1 MMNRIKSLWITLNR
15 ARAFQSV
22 FGTPGNMTPEQ
33 KVVIRLLAKLC
44 HVNSSSVA
52 ISPTTQQ
59 TDPYAVFVSEG
70 RREVFLHINHYLGLS
85 QADIA
90 AMIAE
95 EMNELN
101 EEDNNESV

>member
-1 MMNRIKSLWITLNR
+1 MMNRIKSLWLTLNR

-33 KVVIRLLAKLC
+33 KAVIRLLAKLC

-101 EEDNNESV
+101 EDDNNESV

>member
-1 MMNRIKSLWITLNR
+1 MNRLQSLWLTFNR
-15 ARAFQSV
+15 AKAFQNV
-22 FGTPGNMTPEQ
+22 FGTPGNMTPDQEI
-33 KVVIRLLAKLC
+33 VIRLLAKLC

-85 QADIA
+85 QSEISALIA
-90 AMIAE
+90 K

-101 EEDNNESV
+101 EDENNESV

>member
-1 MMNRIKSLWITLNR
+1 MMNRIKSLWLTLNR

-22 FGTPGNMTPEQ
+22 FGTREHDAGTESCYPTIGKTLSRQFFQCRYFPNDPANRP
-33 KVVIRLLAKLC
+33 IRRIC
-44 HVNSSSVA
+44 
-52 ISPTTQQ
+52 
-59 TDPYAVFVSEG
+59 FGG

-85 QADIA
+85 QSDIA

-101 EEDNNESV
+101 EDDNNESV

>member
-1 MMNRIKSLWITLNR
+1 MMNRIKSLWLTLNR

-33 KVVIRLLAKLC
+33 KAVIRLWAKLC

-85 QADIA
+85 QSVIA

-101 EEDNNESV
+101 EDDNNESV

>member
-1 MMNRIKSLWITLNR
+1 MMNRIKSVAHAEPCAGFPVSLR
-15 ARAFQSV
+15 H
-22 FGTPGNMTPEQ
+22 PGNMTPEQ

-85 QADIA
+85 QSDIA

-101 EEDNNESV
+101 EDDNNESV